1 LLFAASAHGAPI
13 DIAAGNSKLSDL
25 ANNTPSYIFRELV
38 QLGDGRM
45 LGQRLLQWWMQDL
58 DRNEIYHLLGSSHA
72 IDSMAF
78 RRLETRFQRW
88 YAWTVNLPGTYYL
101 QVVEQTDG
109 VFGSDRAF
117 VRQKYST
124 SLPPLTIAE
133 LLAQGAA
140 DLGVP

>member
-1 LLFAASAHGAPI
+1 VKNFGLSLYGSL
-13 DIAAGNSKLSDL
+13 AAGNSKLSDL

-88 YAWTVNLPGTYYL
+88 SQGLFSRHLVLGALIFLVYAVVFLRSPKISSRVNS
-101 QVVEQTDG
+101 G
-109 VFGSDRAF
+109 VTNALRCAS
-117 VRQKYST
+117 V
-124 SLPPLTIAE
+124 
-133 LLAQGAA
+133 
-140 DLGVP
+140 